1 MDARPVVGGDECMN
15 KITITCMIGLM
26 LASSFATTTVEL
38 LWFVFMTTMYSFSV
52 LADSRMGEI
61 RRGEG

>member
-1 MDARPVVGGDECMN
+1 MVGGDECMN
-15 KITITCMIGLM
+15 KMTITCMIGLM
-26 LASSFATTTVEL
+26 LVSSFATTTVEL

-52 LADSRMGEI
+52 FADSRMGEI